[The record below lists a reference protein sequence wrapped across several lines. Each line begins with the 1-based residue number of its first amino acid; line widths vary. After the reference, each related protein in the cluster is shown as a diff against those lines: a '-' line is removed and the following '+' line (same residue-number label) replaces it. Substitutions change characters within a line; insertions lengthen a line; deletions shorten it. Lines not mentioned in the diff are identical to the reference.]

1 MGCSVANL
9 SSHPTRV
16 DQLHYCCKQVN
27 KQCASHAGKPSPAK
41 ENDEQKKT
49 ALEKSVGGDEEEEE
63 WLPSQMGL
71 DARLALINPTAAVL
85 SDRQTLQCRRANEV
99 YRLLQVSYLSS

>member
-1 MGCSVANL
+1 M
-9 SSHPTRV
+9 
-16 DQLHYCCKQVN
+16 
-27 KQCASHAGKPSPAK
+27 
-41 ENDEQKKT
+41 
-49 ALEKSVGGDEEEEE
+49 GGDEEEEE